1 MGVACTLNGPGLPID
16 PCGSVRQESASER
29 FGRGDYVQV
38 PHLEIRVPMAHAF
51 LGERSLGR
59 RRCADRCASQPQ
71 LALDRGACEK
81 TTVRGSLWPAR
92 GFPSI

>member
-1 MGVACTLNGPGLPID
+1 MRDSDVETMCKYRISR
-16 PCGSVRQESASER
+16 SV
-29 FGRGDYVQV
+29 F
-38 PHLEIRVPMAHAF
+38 PLAHAF
-51 LGERSLGR
+51 LTVFNRAFYR
-59 RRCADRCASQPQ
+59 APRCADRCASQPQ